1 MLPKQ
6 RGGLM
11 VLAGARIYNDGV
23 GINHD
28 AEEKIRQI
36 VTAIRTISPSSDV
49 SMRLLKSGHVYEGL
63 LWGKANDVP
72 IGVYKRGVSL
82 TQVLENLYA
91 RVKRECL
98 KAWKHSSSQPISK
111 KSDFNSNPDAQAMAG

>member
-1 MLPKQ
+1 
-6 RGGLM
+6 M
-11 VLAGARIYNDGV
+11 VLAGATIYNDGV

-36 VTAIRTISPSSDV
+36 VTAIKAISPSSDV
-49 SMRLLKSGHVYEGL
+49 SMRLLKCGHVYEGL
-63 LWGKANDVP
+63 LWSKANDVP
-72 IGVYKRGVSL
+72 IGVYKRGPSL

-98 KAWKHSSSQPISK
+98 KAWKHSGGRPVSR
-111 KSDFNSNPDAQAMAG
+111 KSDLSNNPDLLAMAG

>member
-1 MLPKQ
+1 
-6 RGGLM
+6 M

-23 GINHD
+23 GISHD

-36 VTAIRTISPSSDV
+36 VKAIKTISPSSEV
-49 SMRLLKSGHVYEGL
+49 SLRLLKSGHTYEGL
-63 LWGKANDVP
+63 LWGKANDIP
-72 IGVYKRGVSL
+72 IGVYKRGASL

-98 KAWKHSSSQPISK
+98 KAWKYSSGQSASR
-111 KSDFNSNPDAQAMAG
+111 KSDSSNNSDLLAMAG

>member
-63 LWGKANDVP
+63 LWGKAIDVP
-72 IGVYKRGVSL
+72 IGVYKRGISL
-82 TQVLENLYA
+82 TQVLEN
-91 RVKRECL
+91 
-98 KAWKHSSSQPISK
+98 
-111 KSDFNSNPDAQAMAG
+111 

>member
-1 MLPKQ
+1 
-6 RGGLM
+6 M

-23 GINHD
+23 GISHD

-36 VTAIRTISPSSDV
+36 VMAIKTISPSSEV
-49 SMRLLKSGHVYEGL
+49 SMRLLKRGHTYEGL

-72 IGVYKRGVSL
+72 IGVYKRGASL

-91 RVKRECL
+91 RAKRECL
-98 KAWKHSSSQPISK
+98 KAWKYSNGRSASK
-111 KSDFNSNPDAQAMAG
+111 KSDSSNNSDLSAMAG